1 MEGALGQGKKLRVR
15 QKSAEPQVPAVP
27 ASWTAGDLKKRSS
40 GDTQVVPAMD
50 MPLASC
56 TGGDLTQP
64 PSGDAQVVEAM
75 GMQLGALA
83 QATELLADAAFASS
97 ATPAAISDSD
107 LLANAQGLMHA
118 HLEEVHRDVLAV
130 HAQCTDQPS
139 RRPRKRRL
147 RRPSPGDG
155 LRTGKR
161 GSGALKKAQKAAMAA
176 VVQAQAATG
185 EGEPHYMRRRDRP
198 RKRGSGI
205 FKKAQKAAFSEVGH
219 ALTLIP

>member
-1 MEGALGQGKKLRVR
+1 MEGALGQGKKLRFR
-15 QKSAEPQVPAVP
+15 QKSAQPQVPAVP

-50 MPLASC
+50 MPFASC

-97 ATPAAISDSD
+97 ATPAATSDSD
-107 LLANAQGLMHA
+107 LLANAQVLMHE

-130 HAQCTDQPS
+130 HAQ
-139 RRPRKRRL
+139 
-147 RRPSPGDG
+147 
-155 LRTGKR
+155 RTGQRTATSDSDLLANVHEHLEEMHRSVLDVHQYMKR
-161 GSGALKKAQKAAMAA
+161 KDVENESAAAVEEEKKAERSTVEAWPWQ
-176 VVQAQAATG
+176 
-185 EGEPHYMRRRDRP
+185 
-198 RKRGSGI
+198 
-205 FKKAQKAAFSEVGH
+205 
-219 ALTLIP
+219 L